1 MNKKELLAKIADWQK
16 ENEILQ
22 NKKADLEKKVLSVD
36 IKLNNLMIEYDRL
49 CKKLLGESKEKSDE
63 L

>member
-22 NKKADLEKKVLSVD
+22 NKKVDLEREILFVD
-36 IKLNNLMIEYDRL
+36 IKLNNLMIEYDKL
-49 CKKLLGESKEKSDE
+49 CKKLLEKSK
-63 L
+63 